1 MTSFKDHFSA
11 RSADY
16 ARYRPG
22 YPPALFDWLA
32 AVAPARGLAWDVG
45 TGSGQAAL
53 GLAAHFERVV
63 ASDAAEAQLRHAAA
77 HPRITYKMMPAE
89 RSDLPD
95 ATVDLVSV
103 AQALHW
109 FDFERFYAEV
119 RRVLKPGGVIAAW
132 TYGLQR
138 VDPEVDAVVRH
149 YYREVVGPYW
159 PPERR
164 HVERQYRDVP
174 FPFEEIASP
183 VLTMQVQW
191 SFGEVLGYLGTWSA
205 ARRYAELR
213 GADPR
218 EEVRAALARAW
229 GGAALRT
236 VTWPLHLRVGRL
248 PPHDGSAALA

>member
-32 AVAPARGLAWDVG
+32 VLAPARALAWDVG
-45 TGSGQAAL
+45 TGSGQAAR

-63 ASDAAEAQLRHAAA
+63 ASDAAEAQLRHARA
-77 HPRITYKMMPAE
+77 HPRITYKVMPAE

-95 ATVDLVSV
+95 AAVDLVSV

-119 RRVLKPGGVIAAW
+119 GRVLKPGGVIAAW
-132 TYGLQR
+132 TYGLQQ
-138 VDPEVDAVVRH
+138 VDPEVDAVVQH

-159 PPERR
+159 PAERQ
-164 HVERQYRDVP
+164 HVEQQYRAVP
-174 FPFEEIASP
+174 FPFEEIAGP
-183 VLTMQVQW
+183 AFAMQAQW
-191 SFGEVLGYLGTWSA
+191 SFEDVLGYLGTWSA
-205 ARRYAELR
+205 ARRYAEVR

-218 EEVRAALARAW
+218 AQVRDALARAW
-229 GGAALRT
+229 GGAATRT

-248 PPHDGSAALA
+248 PARDGTSTAA